1 MLAIKN
7 NLMAEN
13 AARHLG
19 RSYDS
24 LSISVERLASGLRIN
39 SAKDDAAGLAV
50 RELLRASVAVYRQA
64 SRNASDGVSMLQT
77 AEGAMASIDE
87 ILVRMKELAE
97 QSATGTYND
106 DQRTLMDNEF
116 QELVEEIDRIADSA
130 EFNGIFLLNDSTGTN
145 YDVHVGDNTN
155 VIQVTAKD
163 TTAAGLGVG
172 GTKAYGA
179 IMSAVEDASAAGW
192 IDATGAGDLNFNFT
206 NQGTLTVAL
215 TTQTYSMSDLV
226 DAINSASRTADDYN
240 AAEIVTNDATGL
252 STIKVSAEY
261 GGTETLTVSHS
272 ATLATDLLAAA
283 EWSTEAGTGT
293 AISIDSAA
301 NAETALGALDTAI
314 DAKDAIRAEF
324 GYLMNRMEQAGRVLN
339 IQAENMLAAESRIS
353 DVDVATEMA
362 SMTRNQVLAQAG
374 VSMLA
379 QANAMPQMALQ
390 LLG

>member
-19 RSYDS
+19 TSYDS
-24 LSISVERLASGLRIN
+24 LSTSVERLASGLRIN

-50 RELLRASVAVYRQA
+50 RELLRADVAVYRQA

-77 AEGAMASIDE
+77 SEGAMASIDE

-106 DQRTLMDNEF
+106 DQRELMDAEF

-130 EFNGIFLLNDSTGTN
+130 EFNGNFLLNDPTGTS
-145 YDVHVGDNTN
+145 YDIHVGDNTN
-155 VIQVTAKD
+155 VIQVEAKD

-172 GTKAYGA
+172 GTKAYGS
-179 IMSAVEDASAAGW
+179 IMSSVEDPSAAGW
-192 IDATGAGDLNFNFT
+192 IDVTSSGDLNFNFT
-206 NQGTLTVAL
+206 NQGTLTVGL

-226 DAINSASRTADDYN
+226 DAINSASRAQEDYD
-240 AAEIVTNDATGL
+240 AAEIVTDEQTGL

-261 GGTETLTVSHS
+261 GGTETLTVSHT
-272 ATLATDLLAAA
+272 ATLDEDLLAAS
-283 EWSTEAGTGT
+283 EWSTEDGSGT
-293 AISIDSAA
+293 AISIDSDTKAQA
-301 NAETALGALDTAI
+301 ALGALDDAI

-324 GYLMNRMEQAGRVLN
+324 GYLMNRMEQAGRVLD
-339 IQAENMLAAESRIS
+339 IQSENMLSAESRIS

-362 SMTRNQVLAQAG
+362 AMTQNQVLSQAG

-379 QANAMPQMALQ
+379 QANSMPQMALQ

>member
-24 LSISVERLASGLRIN
+24 LSTSVERLASGLRIN

-50 RELLRASVAVYRQA
+50 RELLRADVAVFRQA
-64 SRNASDGVSMLQT
+64 SRNANDGVSMLQT

-106 DQRTLMDNEF
+106 DQRALMDAEF

-145 YDVHVGDNTN
+145 YDIHVGDNTN

-179 IMSAVEDASAAGW
+179 IMSAVEDASAASW
-192 IDATGAGDLNFNFT
+192 INVTAGGNLNFNFT

-226 DAINSASRTADDYN
+226 DAINSASRASDDYN
-240 AAEIVTNDATGL
+240 AAEIVTNDETGL

-261 GGTETLTVSHS
+261 GGTETLTISHT

-293 AISIDSAA
+293 AISIDSVT
-301 NAETALGALDTAI
+301 NAQTALGALDDAI

-324 GYLMNRMEQAGRVLN
+324 GYLMNRMEQAARVLD